1 MSQKDNSVGLLG
13 QALRALGTAGGAAVG
28 GYLGNPVTGGA
39 VGNSL
44 GATISRW
51 LGAGDYTVGSNTL
64 VQRVSNGSPAIPAMH
79 NAGQSVV
86 IRHKEYLGE
95 ITSAQAFTV
104 RHQYD
109 LNPGL
114 SYTFPWLATIASQF
128 QEYRVKGM
136 VFHYVPTSGIFNSS
150 SAALGSVMIQTSYR
164 ATEAAPAS
172 KVEMLNEYWATESSP
187 AEGFCHPIECDPKE
201 NPFNV
206 QYVRTGALPSAE
218 NQLMYDLGRT
228 FVAVSGMSN
237 STTVL
242 GDLWVTYEVE
252 LKKPIVASSVSNVLN
267 VCTVSSLAGFNP
279 TPGTW
284 FASTGTVAGTF
295 RVTMGSQTILFPK
308 GKTGV
313 FTIMVR
319 IAATGNFT
327 AMDLSGAPT
336 LSNCIAANVYP
347 DSTTPNTY
355 YRTVATTATGLS
367 SGYYQTNVYIVDPQA
382 QASVTFPAGTW
393 TGTATSFDIIITETL

>member
-1 MSQKDNSVGLLG
+1 MLLG

-51 LGAGDYTVGSNTL
+51 LGAGDYTVGANTL
-64 VQRVSNGSPAIPAMH
+64 VQRVGNGSPAIPMMH
-79 NAGQSVV
+79 NAGQSVI

-95 ITSAQAFTV
+95 ITSATAFTV

-109 LNPGL
+109 INPGL
-114 SYTFPWLATIASQF
+114 SYTFPWLSTIASQF
-128 QEYRVKGM
+128 QEYRIKGM
-136 VFHYVPTSGIFNSS
+136 VFHYVPTSGMYNSTS
-150 SAALGSVMIQTSYR
+150 SALGSVMIQTSYR
-164 ATEAAPAS
+164 SVDAAPTS
-172 KVEMLNEYWATESSP
+172 KIEMLNEYWATESSP
-187 AEGFCHPIECDPKE
+187 AEAFCHPIECDPKE
-201 NPFNV
+201 NPFNI
-206 QYVRTGALPSAE
+206 QYVRTGSLPSGE

-228 FVAVSGMSN
+228 FVAVSGVSN

-252 LKKPIVASSVSNVLN
+252 LKKPVVVSTVSNVLQ
-267 VCTVSSLAGFNP
+267 VCTVSSVAGFNP
-279 TPGTW
+279 APGTW

-295 RVTMGSQTILFPK
+295 RVSMGSQSILFPK
-308 GKTGV
+308 GKTGT
-313 FTIMVR
+313 FMIIVR
-319 IAATGNFT
+319 LAASGNFT
-327 AMDLSGAPT
+327 AMDLSGAPV
-336 LSNCIAANVYP
+336 LANCIAANVYP
-347 DSTTPNTY
+347 DSTAPNNY

-367 SGYYQTNVYIVDPQA
+367 SGFYQTSVFIPDPQA

-393 TGTATSFDIIITETL
+393 TGTCTAFDIIITESL